1 MSTTTHTPPFTSTS
15 TDLCFPPKLTAVA
28 KVEKVIQC
36 DRDAAAMIRLAM
48 GIRLVPHL
56 FKLDFATKTV
66 KLRSTFYV
74 CLGHPRFYGDPYRRT
89 KYVLTTAAAFL
100 DACIDWL
107 AKIAHYELSVDVL
120 LEQLG
125 QAVESRLQ
133 AALATQPL
141 ANRARYVAAVKQALW
156 PFVLLRRVLS
166 RVKRPESNDALVAV
180 FANDALSALVA
191 SYLCAYSKPLL
202 VM

>member
-1 MSTTTHTPPFTSTS
+1 MSTRTHTPPPSG
-15 TDLCFPPKLTAVA
+15 LCFPPKSTAVA

-36 DRDAAAMIRLAM
+36 QPHDAAAMIRLAM

-125 QAVESRLQ
+125 KAVESRLQ
-133 AALATQPL
+133 AAFMASQPL
-141 ANRARYVAAVKQALW
+141 TKRARHVAAVKQALW
-156 PFVLLRRVLS
+156 PFVLLRRILI
-166 RVKRPESNDALVAV
+166 RVKRPESNDALIAV
-180 FANDALSALVA
+180 FTNDALSALVA

-202 VM
+202 VVM

>member
-1 MSTTTHTPPFTSTS
+1 
-15 TDLCFPPKLTAVA
+15 
-28 KVEKVIQC
+28 
-36 DRDAAAMIRLAM
+36 MIRLAM

-56 FKLDFATKTV
+56 FQLDASTKTV
-66 KLRSTFYV
+66 KLRTTFYV
-74 CLGHPRFYGDPYRRT
+74 CLGDPRFYGLASRRPSS

-125 QAVESRLQ
+125 QAVESRLR

-141 ANRARYVAAVKQALW
+141 ANRARHVAAVKQALW